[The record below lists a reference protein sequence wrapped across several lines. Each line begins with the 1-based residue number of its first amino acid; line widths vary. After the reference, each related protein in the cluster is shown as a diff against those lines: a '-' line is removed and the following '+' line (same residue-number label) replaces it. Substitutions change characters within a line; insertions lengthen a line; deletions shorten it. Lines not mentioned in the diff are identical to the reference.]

1 MSELPIVAAGG
12 LVIRPDED
20 GILRVLVVHRPRYE
34 DWSLPKGK
42 SDPGELPEI
51 TAAREVWEETG
62 VRTEVIAPLAEVE
75 YSVSSGRRKVVRYFA
90 MRVQA
95 EEEFVPNDEVDEIRW
110 LTPDEAKEVLSYD
123 HDRALIGSD
132 LTHLLSVGT
141 VWLVRHAAA
150 GDRSGWQ
157 GDDRK
162 RPLTK
167 RGQRQ
172 SEAISSMLAPHGV
185 DAVFSSPFVRC
196 RQTVEPLADLVGLE
210 VMDSDLLAEGAREKA
225 TLEWLLTMGGKHIVA
240 CSHGDVIP
248 GVIRRLDTMGVPLYS
263 PSGVFDVKKGSIW
276 TLALEGDRV
285 VSATYTPPPA
295 DV

>member
-1 MSELPIVAAGG
+1 MSELPILAAGG
-12 LVIRPDED
+12 LVIRLDED
-20 GILRVLVVHRPRYE
+20 GILRILVVHRPQYD

-42 SDPGELPEI
+42 SDPGEIPEI
-51 TAAREVWEETG
+51 TAAREVQEETG
-62 VRTEVIAPLAEVE
+62 VLADVIAPLAEVG
-75 YSVSSGRRKVVRYFA
+75 YSVPDGRRKVVRYFA
-90 MRVQA
+90 MRVQ
-95 EEEFVPNDEVDEIRW
+95 EEQEFIPNDEVDDIRW

-123 HDRALIGSD
+123 HDRALIAND

-150 GDRSGWQ
+150 GDRSAWQ
-157 GDDRK
+157 EDDRT

-172 SEAISSMLAPHGV
+172 AEAISSMLAPYGV
-185 DAVFSSPFVRC
+185 DAVFSSPFIRC
-196 RQTVEPLADLVGLE
+196 RQTVEPLAESAGLQ
-210 VMDSDLLAEGAREKA
+210 VTDFDRLAEGARDKE
-225 TLEWLLTMGGKHIVA
+225 TLEWILTMGGKQVVA

-248 GVIRRLDTMGVPLYS
+248 GVIRRLDAMGVPLYS
-263 PSGVFDVKKGSIW
+263 PNGVFDAKKGSIW
-276 TLALEGDRV
+276 TLALEANRV

>member
-1 MSELPIVAAGG
+1 MSELPILAAGG
-12 LVIRPDED
+12 LVIRLDED
-20 GILRVLVVHRPRYE
+20 GIQRILVVHRPLYD

-42 SDPGELPEI
+42 SDPGEIPEI
-51 TAAREVWEETG
+51 TAAREVQEETG
-62 VRTEVIAPLAEVE
+62 VLADVIAPLGEVE
-75 YSVSSGRRKVVRYFA
+75 YSVPDGRRKVVRYFA
-90 MRVQA
+90 MRVQ
-95 EEEFVPNDEVDEIRW
+95 EEQEFIPNDEVDDIRW
-110 LTPDEAKEVLSYD
+110 LTPDEANEVLSYD
-123 HDRALIGSD
+123 HDRALIAND

-150 GDRSGWQ
+150 GDRSAWQ
-157 GDDRK
+157 EDDRT

-172 SEAISSMLAPHGV
+172 AEAISSMLAPYGV
-185 DAVFSSPFVRC
+185 DAVFSSPFIRC
-196 RQTVEPLADLVGLE
+196 RQTVEPLAESAGLQ
-210 VMDSDLLAEGAREKA
+210 VTDFDRLAEGARDKE

-248 GVIRRLDTMGVPLYS
+248 GVIRRLDAMGVPLYS
-263 PSGVFDVKKGSIW
+263 PNGVFDVKKGSIW
-276 TLALEGDRV
+276 TLALEANRV